1 MFYVWLLLLGAA
13 VGFASGMLGIGG
25 GVMLVPGLML
35 ILGFSQP
42 EAQGTSLA
50 AMIPPIGFFAAL
62 VYYQNGFVRIPVA
75 GCVAVGFLVGAY
87 LGARMLPHVPVHWL
101 RLAFGGLL
109 LYVGLSFVFGKCGA
123 KPAVALPAGLT
134 AALMALGAWLRLTS
148 HRRASAMSLP
158 RPSDHTDYHI

>member
-1 MFYVWLLLLGAA
+1 MFYMSLLLLGVA
-13 VGFASGMLGIGG
+13 VGTASGLLGIGG

-62 VYYQNGFVRIPVA
+62 VYYQHGFVRIPVA
-75 GCVAVGFLVGAY
+75 ATVAVGFLVGAY
-87 LGARMLPHVPVHWL
+87 LGARLLPHVPVQWL

-109 LYVGLSFVFGKCGA
+109 LYVGLLFVFGPTGTKLA
-123 KPAVALPAGLT
+123 AAMPAGIA
-134 AALMALGAWLRLTS
+134 AALSALGSWLRLTKRQPTAAALS
-148 HRRASAMSLP
+148 
-158 RPSDHTDYHI
+158 RPGQGTDYHI